1 MLILIFYIIVKKG
14 IYQGIVKIFLNE
26 KNPKTYNNKLKIID
40 WFQTESRQNKN
51 SRIFPRIKI
60 NKIKIIFKPMT
71 TELQG

>member
-1 MLILIFYIIVKKG
+1 MKKT
-14 IYQGIVKIFLNE
+14 
-26 KNPKTYNNKLKIID
+26 PKTYNKKLKIIY

-51 SRIFPRIKI
+51 SRIFPCIKI